1 MCDCD
6 LFGNCEHGAWVGR
19 STRQAFWYS
28 VLAVPQTAAPARSAC
43 VCFTNQFTNIYVLT
57 CSGCCCTYA
66 ADGPELTI
74 DACTAIRAKA
84 EQLVDVAP
92 RRGELQLVEL
102 RPRGCR
108 ADEPRN

>member
-1 MCDCD
+1 MR
-6 LFGNCEHGAWVGR
+6 LL
-19 STRQAFWYS
+19 YKS
-28 VLAVPQTAAPARSAC
+28 VLKYLCVVALARRTDLRTIILDC
-43 VCFTNQFTNIYVLT
+43 NNQSIIE
-57 CSGCCCTYA
+57 S
-66 ADGPELTI
+66 TI
-74 DACTAIRAKA
+74 DGRRLHRAIRAKA